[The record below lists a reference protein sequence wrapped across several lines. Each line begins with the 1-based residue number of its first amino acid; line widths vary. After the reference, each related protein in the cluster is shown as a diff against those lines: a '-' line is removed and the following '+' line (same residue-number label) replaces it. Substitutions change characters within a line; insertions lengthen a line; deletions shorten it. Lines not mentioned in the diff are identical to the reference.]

1 MLWNL
6 VDRIKHFDHNNIFPT
21 RGVLLRC
28 KSKFK
33 LLLQTKYGLRS
44 KQNLKLILLKYLRQ
58 VVAEY
63 ERAVLFRLGRIK
75 SGGAK
80 GPGINFSFTLK
91 ILILI

>member
-1 MLWNL
+1 MTENSQTVPGRAQDSAGVNL
-6 VDRIKHFDHNNIFPT
+6 SKNPGYGCFGTLLIGLSILFTIIFFPL
-21 RGVLLRC
+21 GVC
-28 KSKFK
+28 FYVVK
-33 LLLQTKYGLRS
+33 
-44 KQNLKLILLKYLRQ
+44 